1 MKKALSFLV
10 VLMLLTAFIP
20 TATFAASPTFTLMVY
35 MCGTDLESD
44 GGCATADLKEMIK
57 GGVKA
62 GGNVTVYV
70 QTGGTKQWATKG
82 MTNREGERWLVSKDG
97 LERVDSLGRIDMGSG
112 DEFTQFL
119 EYGLQNY
126 PADRYGLVLWDHGAG
141 ATDGVCYD
149 EISGNSLNMA
159 KIYQSLQAV
168 SKEANFSKFSFVGFD
183 ACLMAN
189 YEMALHL
196 RPFADYMVASEETEP
211 GEGWDYS
218 QWLPLLAKNP
228 AADMET
234 VTKKIVDSFI
244 QSVDTSYGD
253 FGTLSVLNLSK
264 LDGLTAA
271 MEDMGEALTGEITGG
286 NFSAISRLR
295 QNVRAFGETDSD
307 SSDMIDLSVFAK
319 IFERYDETGAK
330 ALNAAM
336 QDAVVYSR
344 NTSNL
349 SSVTGLSVLVPNKTR
364 SSASQYLQNYDT
376 ENLMPK
382 YTAFVRSLVDQ
393 MVAGSHTFT
402 SEGVTQQSVQDATVD
417 WFSQYASDTQTYYDT
432 YNNLWGDSTGASST
446 GSESASGSTGA
457 SSDGSDFSLSNFLNT
472 LFGSGDETL
481 NTDASATNGLWD
493 TTADTADTAVSSAN
507 FGSLWGDQTSD
518 STSDSS
524 VDVSSGDQ
532 TYTLENPFANATGDS
547 AYTLTLNSDDLQN
560 LAYAEAYLM
569 MDVSDPDFEC
579 YVDLGYTQDVL
590 TDWNQ
595 GKLYGLFDG
604 TWPTLAGQMVCIY
617 DQVAN
622 ENYVRSLIPVTLNGE
637 DTYLL
642 VVFDQDHPGG
652 VVVGS
657 SEGYT
662 DAGQPVRGFDPLSEG
677 DVIVPQ
683 YELMYWDANDE
694 QQSEPFEGDPI
705 TVGANGTVE
714 FGYEAVETGAKYE
727 YGFCLNDIYGDYQ
740 FTDSVTLTY

>member
-1 MKKALSFLV
+1 MKKALSLLV
-10 VLMLLTAFIP
+10 AFVLLMALVPAPSL
-20 TATFAASPTFTLMVY
+20 AANKTFTLMVY

-44 GGCATADLKEMIK
+44 GGCATADLQEMVRS
-57 GGVKA
+57 GVKA
-62 GGNVTVYV
+62 GGNLTVYV
-70 QTGGTKQWATKG
+70 QTGGTKQWATRG

-112 DEFTQFL
+112 DEFTEFL
-119 EYGLQNY
+119 QYGMKNY

-159 KIYQSLQAV
+159 KIYQSLKTV
-168 SKEANFSKFSFVGFD
+168 SGEANFSKFAFVGFD

-196 RPFADYMVASEETEP
+196 RPYADYMVASEETEP
-211 GEGWDYS
+211 GDGWDYS
-218 QWLPLLAKNP
+218 KWLPLLAKDPGSNI
-228 AADMET
+228 ET
-234 VTKKIVDSFI
+234 VAKKIVDSFV
-244 QSVDTSYGD
+244 QSVDTSTGD

-264 LDGLTAA
+264 LDKLFAA
-271 MEDMGEALTGEITGG
+271 MEQMGDALTGELTGG

-319 IFERYDETGAK
+319 IFRRYDEAGAQ
-330 ALNAAM
+330 ALTSAM
-336 QDAVVYSR
+336 KDAVVYSR
-344 NTSNL
+344 NTANL
-349 SSVTGLSVLVPNKTR
+349 SDVTGLSVLVPNKTR
-364 SSASQYLQNYDT
+364 NTASQYLKNYDKN
-376 ENLMPK
+376 NLMPK

-417 WFSQYASDTQTYYDT
+417 WFSQYATDTQTYYDT
-432 YNNLWGDSTGASST
+432 YNNLWGNSSGTAADNSASTSGNTGAT
-446 GSESASGSTGA
+446 DSGN
-457 SSDGSDFSLSNFLNT
+457 FSLDSFLNT
-472 LFGSGDETL
+472 LFGSGDDSF
-481 NTDASATNGLWD
+481 NSDAYATNNLWSATSDN
-493 TTADTADTAVSSAN
+493 ANTAVSSAN
-507 FGSLWGDQTSD
+507 FSNLWGDQAAATTEN
-518 STSDSS
+518 STVEVNAGNQTYS
-524 VDVSSGDQ
+524 VD
-532 TYTLENPFANATGDS
+532 NPFANATGDY
-547 AYTLTLNSDDLQN
+547 AYSMALTNEDLQN
-560 LAYAEAYLM
+560 LAYAETYLM

-579 YVDLGYTQDVL
+579 YVDLGYTQDVV

-604 TWPTLAGQMVCIY
+604 TWPTLAGQMVCVY

-622 ENYVRSLIPVTLNGE
+622 EKYVRSLIPVTLNGE
-637 DTYLL
+637 ETYLL
-642 VVFDQDHPGG
+642 VVFDQDHPSG

-657 SEGYT
+657 TEGYN
-662 DAGQPVRGFDPLSEG
+662 DAGQPVRGFEPLHKG
-677 DVIVPQ
+677 DLVVPQ
-683 YELMYWDANDE
+683 YVLIYWDANDE

-705 TVGANGTVE
+705 TVGANGAIE
-714 FGYEAVETGAKYE
+714 FGYEAVETGAKYS

-740 FTDSVTLTY
+740 FSDAITLTY

>member
-1 MKKALSFLV
+1 MKKVLSFLV

-20 TATFAASPTFTLMVY
+20 TATLAASPTFTLMVY

-44 GGCATADLKEMIK
+44 GGCATADLKEMVK
-57 GGVKA
+57 SGVKS

-119 EYGLQNY
+119 EYGLKNY

-159 KIYQSLQAV
+159 KIYQSLQAA

-211 GEGWDYS
+211 GEGWDYT
-218 QWLPLLAKNP
+218 QWLTLLAKDP
-228 AADMET
+228 AADIET

-271 MEDMGEALTGEITGG
+271 MEDMGEALTGEISGG
-286 NFSAISRLR
+286 NFSSISRLR

-319 IFERYDETGAK
+319 IFERYDETGAQ
-330 ALNAAM
+330 ALTAAM

-344 NTSNL
+344 NTANL
-349 SSVTGLSVLVPNKTR
+349 SNVTGLSVLVPNKTR

-382 YTAFVRSLVDQ
+382 YTVFVRSLVDQ

-402 SEGVTQQSVQDATVD
+402 SGGVTQQSVQDATVD

-432 YNNLWGDSTGASST
+432 YNNLWGDSTGASSA
-446 GSESASGSTGA
+446 GSASGSTGA

-493 TTADTADTAVSSAN
+493 TTADTADSSVSSAN
-507 FGSLWGDQTSD
+507 FGSLWGDQTTD
-518 STSDSS
+518 SAADSS

-579 YVDLGYTQDVL
+579 YVDLGYTQDVI

-642 VVFDQDHPGG
+642 VVFDQEHPGG

-705 TVGANGTVE
+705 TVGADGTVE

-727 YGFCLNDIYGDYQ
+727 YGLCLNDIYGGYQ
-740 FTDSVTLTY
+740 FTDAVTLTY